1 METFLEK
8 HSMYAENSSRIKM
21 MPSRHDS
28 ILIKEKDVGDEFM
41 EILQKGGIRTV
52 LKVLKQKMR

>member
-1 METFLEK
+1 
-8 HSMYAENSSRIKM
+8 M